1 MGVLPD
7 RSKEIVPKQYWD
19 LMTSPNSPIY
29 DFYPR
34 DFELDMNGKKMEWEA
49 VVKIPFIDE
58 KRLLAA
64 MAPQNKLLT
73 EEEERRNQFGVPL
86 KFTYSGDVNF
96 TYLSP
101 LQGVFPDVESC
112 HCVENIFDM
121 PDTEGLDYKVGL
133 VEGAKLN
140 VEALAGFPT
149 LHNLPYEGVLV
160 EGYGI
165 NVFQSESRNPSM
177 IVTLLNAESRANVEY
192 GKARLGQKCFIGY
205 PFLQEAKIIKVADA
219 QFNYELGPNGQIRQT
234 NRTAREFEE
243 FRKEANYIENWHARR
258 LGITIG
264 TVECLVYVHM
274 LKGLVKTE
282 AGAVIKEYGE
292 NPSLRTTYAS
302 QTVVD
307 DVVNEDERFI
317 EKAAVPIEEEFP
329 VGTQGF
335 FLGDY
340 GFGRPLVVTGH
351 SNYKAEIN
359 LSVQR
364 QKEPEFAKEIIRQAS
379 LNNRYLPSYAVAKNL
394 GIDALVLSKITSSY
408 QVNTIGGLRVNL
420 GLNLKFAAK
429 GQKVLGY
436 SQKSSSGWEF
446 SKLAIELIASFMIA
460 FPDFFA
466 AMHKI
471 AAKSDVSEIDL
482 WPDQKTAGTR
492 IKEVGAWLKQ
502 KGVNKLERVPLE
514 AEQLDSE
521 VVMALAS
528 VGEKAL
534 ELSNNP
540 VMKSMKGVPRTA
552 ILKPS
557 DTELLLNNQKFAL
570 GDRVTYV
577 SPSGKVSLGLRGT
590 VVGISRTATAL
601 LLDTVWDQTFMSGN
615 TLGDRTP
622 PFRGQTV
629 PASSV
634 LNTTNRQVVSGP
646 RAHVGKN
653 PVKPVSALTT
663 SSEEATGMP
672 QYRDAP
678 PPPPLR
684 GGWRGAV
691 NGRGRGSP
699 GARGRGQPMQNNVPV
714 RAHPGNSPQG
724 SFNPRGGPRG
734 GMNGGGRG
742 RGRHNGI
749 PQVAGTPGA
758 PSPAGSPAEQ
768 AQYAQVPPPE
778 NLDAAN
784 SRGRGRG
791 RGRGGPRGRG
801 APRGRGGPVGNPSA

>member
-7 RSKEIVPKQYWD
+7 RSKEIVPKHYWD
-19 LMTSPNSPIY
+19 LMTNPNSPIY

-34 DFELDMNGKKMEWEA
+34 DFELDMNGKKMDWEA

-64 MAPQNKLLT
+64 MAPRNKLLT
-73 EEEERRNQFGVPL
+73 EEEDERNQFGVPL
-86 KFTYSGDVNF
+86 KFTYSADVAF

-101 LQGVFPDVESC
+101 LPGIFPDIESC

-121 PDTEGLDYKVGL
+121 PDTEGLEYRVGL

-140 VEALAGFPT
+140 IEALAGFPT

-165 NVFQSESRNPSM
+165 NVFQSESKNPSM
-177 IVTLLNAESRANVEY
+177 IVTLLDAESRANVEY

-205 PFLQEAKIIKVADA
+205 PFLQEAKIVKVADA
-219 QFNYELGPNGQIRQT
+219 HTNYELGPNGQIIQSSRSP
-234 NRTAREFEE
+234 REVEE
-243 FRKEANYIENWHARR
+243 FKKEANYIENWHARR

-282 AGAVIKEYGE
+282 AGAVIKEYAE

-335 FLGDY
+335 FLGEY
-340 GFGRPLVVTGH
+340 GFGRPLIVTGH
-351 SNYKAEIN
+351 SKYKAEIN
-359 LSVQR
+359 LSLQR
-364 QKEPEFAKEIIRQAS
+364 QKEPEFAKGIIRQAS
-379 LNNRYLPSYAVAKNL
+379 LNNRYLPSYAVAKKL

-408 QVNTIGGLRVNL
+408 QVNTIGGLKVNL

-436 SQKSSSGWEF
+436 SQKSPSGWEF
-446 SKLAIELIASFMIA
+446 SNQAVQLIASFMVA

-466 AMHKI
+466 AMHRI
-471 AAKSDVSEIDL
+471 AAKSDVTETDL
-482 WPDQKTAGTR
+482 WPDPKTAGTR
-492 IKEVGAWLKQ
+492 IKEIAAWLKQ
-502 KGVNKLERVPLE
+502 QGVNKLERVPLE

-534 ELSNNP
+534 GLNNNP
-540 VMKSMKGVPRTA
+540 VTKPMKGVPRTA

-557 DTELLLNNQKFAL
+557 DTELVLSNQKFAL

-577 SPSGKVSLGLRGT
+577 SPSGKVPLGLRGT

-601 LLDTVWDQTFMSGN
+601 LLDVVWDQTFMSGN

-646 RAHVGKN
+646 KGTVGKN
-653 PVKPVSALTT
+653 PVKPVPALTT
-663 SSEEATGMP
+663 SSADATGMP

-684 GGWRGAV
+684 DGWRGAV

-699 GARGRGQPMQNNVPV
+699 GGRGRGQPMQSNVPV
-714 RAHPGNSPQG
+714 RPHPSNSPQPQG
-724 SFNPRGGPRG
+724 TRTPRGSPHRG
-734 GMNGGGRG
+734 VNGGGRG

-749 PQVAGTPGA
+749 PLGA
-758 PSPAGSPAEQ
+758 SPAGSPARPG
-768 AQYAQVPPPE
+768 QYAQVPPPQS
-778 NLDAAN
+778 LDAA
-784 SRGRGRG
+784 SPRDRGRGRG
-791 RGRGGPRGRG
+791 RGAPRGRG
-801 APRGRGGPVGNPSA
+801 TPRGRGGPVGNPSG